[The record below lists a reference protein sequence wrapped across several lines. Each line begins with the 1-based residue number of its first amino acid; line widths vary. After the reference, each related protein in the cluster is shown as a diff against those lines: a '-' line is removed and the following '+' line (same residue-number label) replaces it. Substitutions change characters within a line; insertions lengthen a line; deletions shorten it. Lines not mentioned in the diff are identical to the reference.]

1 MTSRGTR
8 RVAMLTPFAFPS
20 PSGNAVTVER
30 IASGLS
36 TRGIEPRVWDLSG
49 RDAATV
55 EREVCQWRP
64 ALVHAF
70 HAFHAGPLGARVA
83 RLLGLPLIVTLTG
96 TDANHDISDA
106 QRGPTVRE
114 VLEGAAAIT
123 VFHRSIGARVSAA
136 RPELAA
142 RVVVIAQSVS
152 FRSPD
157 GPPPPRAA
165 GSVMLFPAG
174 IRPVKRP
181 LMPLGPLDAVA
192 ARHEGFELHYVGPV
206 LDAEE
211 GAKLFLGLAGRP
223 WCRYLGAVPHARM
236 PALLRAADVVLN
248 CSISEGGMSNSV
260 LEALTLGRAVL
271 ASDIEGNRALI
282 EDGVSGLL
290 FSDATELAGQAERLL
305 VDGELRARLGAAG
318 RLRAVAFRPEAEI
331 DGYVRLFD
339 TLVPA
344 S

>member
-1 MTSRGTR
+1 MPSRGTR

-36 TRGIEPRVWDLSG
+36 ARGMEPRVWDLSAG
-49 RDAATV
+49 DAATV

-64 ALVHAF
+64 DLVHAF

-83 RLLGLPLIVTLTG
+83 RLLGLPLVVTLTG
-96 TDANHDISDA
+96 TDANHDLADA

-142 RVVVIAQSVS
+142 RIVVIAQSVS
-152 FRSPD
+152 FQ
-157 GPPPPRAA
+157 
-165 GSVMLFPAG
+165 
-174 IRPVKRP
+174 
-181 LMPLGPLDAVA
+181 
-192 ARHEGFELHYVGPV
+192 
-206 LDAEE
+206 

-260 LEALTLGRAVL
+260 LEALTLGRPVL

-282 EDGVSGLL
+282 EDGVTGLL
-290 FSDATELAGQAERLL
+290 FSDASELASQAVRLL
-305 VDGELRARLGAAG
+305 DDVELRARLGAEGQSRAAG
-318 RLRAVAFRPEAEI
+318 FRPEAEI

>member
-1 MTSRGTR
+1 MTSPGTR

-20 PSGNAVTVER
+20 PTGNAVTVER

-36 TRGIEPRVWDLSG
+36 TRGIEPRVWDLSAG
-49 RDAATV
+49 DAATV
-55 EREVCQWRP
+55 EREVSRWRP

-83 RLLGLPLIVTLTG
+83 HLLGLPLVVTLTG
-96 TDANHDISDA
+96 TDANHDLSDA
-106 QRGPTVRE
+106 QRGPTVRA

-123 VFHRSIGARVSAA
+123 VFHRSVAARISAA

-157 GPPPPRAA
+157 GPLPPRAA
-165 GSVMLFPAG
+165 GPVMLFPAG

-192 ARHEGFELHYVGPV
+192 ARHSGFELHYVGPV

-211 GAKLFLGLAGRP
+211 GGKLFLGLASRP

-282 EDGVSGLL
+282 EEGVTGLL
-290 FSDATELAGQAERLL
+290 FSDATELAAQAERLL
-305 VDGELRARLGAAG
+305 EDGELRARLGAEG
-318 RLRAVAFRPEAEI
+318 HSRAVGFRPEAEI

-339 TLVPA
+339 TLVAA

>member
-1 MTSRGTR
+1 MTSPGTR

-20 PSGNAVTVER
+20 PTGNAVTVER
-30 IASGLS
+30 IAPGLS
-36 TRGIEPRVWDLSG
+36 RRGIEPRVWALSAA
-49 RDAATV
+49 DAATV
-55 EREVCQWRP
+55 EREVSRWRP

-83 RLLGLPLIVTLTG
+83 RLLGLPLVVTLTG
-96 TDANHDISDA
+96 TDANHDLSDA

-123 VFHRSIGARVSAA
+123 VFHRSVAARISAA

-157 GPPPPRAA
+157 GPPLPGGA
-165 GSVMLFPAG
+165 GPVMLFPAG
-174 IRPVKRP
+174 IRPAKRP

-192 ARHEGFELHYVGPV
+192 ARHAGFELHYVGPV

-211 GAKLFLGLAGRP
+211 GGKLFLGLASRP

-236 PALLRAADVVLN
+236 PALLSAADVVVN

-282 EDGVSGLL
+282 EDGVTGLL
-290 FSDATELAGQAERLL
+290 FSDATELAAQAERLL
-305 VDGELRARLGAAG
+305 VDGELRARLGAEG
-318 RLRAVAFRPEAEI
+318 RSRAVGFRPQAEI

-339 TLVPA
+339 TLVAA

>member
-1 MTSRGTR
+1 MPSRGTR

-36 TRGIEPRVWDLSG
+36 TREIEPRVWDLSAG
-49 RDAATV
+49 DAATV
-55 EREVCQWRP
+55 EREVCQ
-64 ALVHAF
+64 
-70 HAFHAGPLGARVA
+70 
-83 RLLGLPLIVTLTG
+83 
-96 TDANHDISDA
+96 
-106 QRGPTVRE
+106 
-114 VLEGAAAIT
+114 
-123 VFHRSIGARVSAA
+123 A
-136 RPELAA
+136 RPGLAA
-142 RVVVIAQSVS
+142 RIVVIAQSVS
-152 FRSPD
+152 FRSSD

-165 GSVMLFPAG
+165 GPVMLLPAG

-236 PALLRAADVVLN
+236 PALLSAADVVVN

-282 EDGVSGLL
+282 EEGVTGLL
-290 FSDATELAGQAERLL
+290 FSDASALASQAERLL
-305 VDGELRARLGAAG
+305 DDVELCARLGAEGQSRAAG
-318 RLRAVAFRPEAEI
+318 F
-331 DGYVRLFD
+331 
-339 TLVPA
+339 
-344 S
+344 

>member
-1 MTSRGTR
+1 MPSRGTR

-20 PSGNAVTVER
+20 PIGNAVTVER

-36 TRGIEPRVWDLSG
+36 TRGIEPRVWDLSAL
-49 RDAATV
+49 DAATV

-64 ALVHAF
+64 TLVHAF

-83 RLLGLPLIVTLTG
+83 RLLGLPLVVTLTG

-123 VFHRSIGARVSAA
+123 VFHRSMGARVSSA

-142 RVVVIAQSVS
+142 RIVVIAQSVS

-157 GPPPPRAA
+157 GPPPRAA
-165 GSVMLFPAG
+165 GPIMLFPAG

-192 ARHEGFELHYVGPV
+192 ARHEGFELHYVGPL

-248 CSISEGGMSNSV
+248 CSISEGGMANSV

-282 EDGVSGLL
+282 EDGVTGLL
-290 FSDATELAGQAERLL
+290 FSDATELAAQAERLL
-305 VDGELRARLGAAG
+305 ADAELRARLGAEGRSRAAG
-318 RLRAVAFRPEAEI
+318 FRPETEI
-331 DGYVRLFD
+331 DAYVRLFD

>member
-1 MTSRGTR
+1 MTPREAR
-8 RVAMLTPFAFPS
+8 RVAMLTPLAFPS

-36 TRGIEPRVWDLSG
+36 ARGIEPRVWDLSAG
-49 RDAATV
+49 DAAAV

-83 RLLGLPLIVTLTG
+83 RLLGLPLVVTLTG

-114 VLEGAAAIT
+114 ALEGAAAIT
-123 VFHRSIGARVSAA
+123 VFHSSVAARVSAA
-136 RPELAA
+136 WPELAA
-142 RVVVIAQSVS
+142 RIVVIAQSVS
-152 FRSPD
+152 FRPFE
-157 GPPPPRAA
+157 GPPPPRA
-165 GSVMLFPAG
+165 GGPVMLFPAG

-192 ARHEGFELHYVGPV
+192 ARHAGFERHYVGPV

-211 GAKLFLGLAGRP
+211 GGKLFLGLASRP
-223 WCRYLGAVPHARM
+223 WSRYLGAVPHARM

-248 CSISEGGMSNSV
+248 CSISEGGMPNSV
-260 LEALTLGRAVL
+260 LEALALGRAVL
-271 ASDIEGNRALI
+271 ASNIEGNRALI
-282 EDGVSGLL
+282 EDGVTGLL
-290 FSDATELAGQAERLL
+290 FSDATEMAAQAERLL
-305 VDGELRARLGAAG
+305 ADGELRARLGAEG
-318 RLRAVAFRPEAEI
+318 RSRTVGFRPEAEI

>member
-1 MTSRGTR
+1 
-8 RVAMLTPFAFPS
+8 MLTPFAFPS

-36 TRGIEPRVWDLSG
+36 TRGIEPRVWDLLG

-83 RLLGLPLIVTLTG
+83 RLLALPLVVTLTG

-114 VLEGAAAIT
+114 VLDGAAAIT

-136 RPELAA
+136 RPALAA

-157 GPPPPRAA
+157 GPPPPRPA
-165 GSVMLFPAG
+165 GPVMLFPAG

-282 EDGVSGLL
+282 EEGVTGLL
-290 FSDATELAGQAERLL
+290 FSDATELTAQAERLL
-305 VDGELRARLGAAG
+305 EDGELRARLGAEG
-318 RLRAVAFRPEAEI
+318 HSRAVAFRPEAEI

-339 TLVPA
+339 TLAAA

>member
-1 MTSRGTR
+1 MPSRGTR

-36 TRGIEPRVWDLSG
+36 ARGMEPRVWDLSAG
-49 RDAATV
+49 DAATV

-64 ALVHAF
+64 DLVHAF

-83 RLLGLPLIVTLTG
+83 RLLGLPLVVTLTG
-96 TDANHDISDA
+96 TDANHDLADA

-136 RPELAA
+136 R
-142 RVVVIAQSVS
+142 
-152 FRSPD
+152 
-157 GPPPPRAA
+157 
-165 GSVMLFPAG
+165 
-174 IRPVKRP
+174 
-181 LMPLGPLDAVA
+181 
-192 ARHEGFELHYVGPV
+192 HEGFELHYVGPV
-206 LDAEE
+206 LDAAE

-260 LEALTLGRAVL
+260 LEALTLGRPVL

-282 EDGVSGLL
+282 EDGVTGLL
-290 FSDATELAGQAERLL
+290 FSDASELASQAVRLL
-305 VDGELRARLGAAG
+305 DDVELRARLGAEGQSRAAG
-318 RLRAVAFRPEAEI
+318 FRPEAEI